1 MCVLQVAA
9 KEDLAGALLDT
20 RKDMADWRH
29 KYEQLER
36 DYLAQVDEAERLGE
50 VNATLEKQ
58 AKSGLPA
65 AASMNANTGHDGTTA

>member
-1 MCVLQVAA
+1 
-9 KEDLAGALLDT
+9 
-20 RKDMADWRH
+20 MADWRH

-58 AKSGLPA
+58 AKSGLLVLPA
-65 AASMNANTGHDGTTA
+65 ATGKSTNTPHDGTTA